1 MILTLIDDSLFICVS
16 SSSLTCEIPISL
28 CCFLLYKK
36 PSFFFSFQHCSGWM
50 GGWDGTDGRSYL
62 VGVRAFIF
70 IFHTFIFVPTS
81 TTPSSLVFA
90 NLCKERGGGILFSLI
105 KLQFLLFLCSIFT

>member
-36 PSFFFSFQHCSGWM
+36 PSFFSFLFNTVLDGWVDGM
-50 GGWDGTDGRSYL
+50 GRTD
-62 VGVRAFIF
+62 V
-70 IFHTFIFVPTS
+70 HT
-81 TTPSSLVFA
+81 L
-90 NLCKERGGGILFSLI
+90 
-105 KLQFLLFLCSIFT
+105 